1 MKPSLSYGR
10 ISWGYE
16 EDSLRPTPLIFFSS
30 IRYQGKPRVPSISDR
45 DCLTLLKLKGERKVS
60 FRDAYIESICR
71 DSREAHEV
79 GEGRA
84 LIRWLRNNKM
94 MILWKDG
101 DFKMHSFFE
110 DGPGFSSGDELAGDH
125 SFSILPVTVMGRTIK
140 LYIEDEAMLS
150 LLSLEYGE
158 EESFISLV
166 RRYIARRIQW
176 EHWRAPAPTFIDWV
190 KNEGKRPVFEKGQVG
205 FKPFQAQI

>member
-1 MKPSLSYGR
+1 MKQSLSYGR
-10 ISWGYE
+10 IKLGYL
-16 EDSLRPTPLIFFSS
+16 EDTLRPTPLMHFSS
-30 IRYQGKPRVPSISDR
+30 IRYQGKPRVPAITDR
-45 DCLTLLKLKGERKVS
+45 DSLTIMKLKGQKKIP
-60 FRDAYIESICR
+60 FREAYIESVCR
-71 DSREAHEV
+71 DSRDAHEL

-84 LIRWLRNNKM
+84 LIRWLRKHKA

-101 DFKMHSFFE
+101 DFKMHSYFE
-110 DGPGFSSGDELAGDH
+110 DGPGFDNDDEY

-140 LYIEDEAMLS
+140 LYIQDEAMLS

-190 KNEGKRPVFEKGQVG
+190 KNEGKRPVFEKGQLG
-205 FKPFQAQI
+205 FRPCIESHVEG